1 MNENIVNRIT
11 DRWQEMIS
19 AALNL
24 ENIPAKPLQCLLKD
38 SYEALYFYHQ
48 SSLIPK
54 ELSRMLLEMEEFLY
68 FAELMEK
75 NEVGEDFYHIH
86 TVYTAIKGMENGFF
100 AGEYASAFP
109 VLTVT
114 DPKGTVRVL
123 DLENGSLEE

>member
-1 MNENIVNRIT
+1 MNENMVNHIT
-11 DRWQEMIS
+11 NRWQAMTA

-24 ENIPAKPLQCLLKD
+24 ENIPAKTLQCLLKD

-68 FAELMEK
+68 FAELMET
-75 NEVGEDFYHIH
+75 NEVGADFYHFRSLH
-86 TVYTAIKGMENGFF
+86 TAIKAMERGFF

-114 DPKGTVRVL
+114 DPNGTVRVL
-123 DLENGSLEE
+123 DLENGNFEE